1 MMNFSKTK
9 HIELLQAELDF
20 QTFEFEK
27 LLAKQAAKMFLDK
40 QLYICR
46 YQGYDETRGNII
58 LRFDS
63 NICLPPRKNENLQ
76 CFISRFQDQNVKQ
89 WGGIT
94 YKDLR
99 SDCLSQFEAKTVF
112 FNYESDHT
120 IVGVSGIKEQDV
132 SKFERNS
139 LVFLGPTDPPL
150 KYLMNLVEFV
160 KNTSQE
166 SNPYL
171 NISLDAPTWNPI
183 PLNTSDPL
191 LEIQTALIEKDTVII
206 QGPPGT
212 GKTYLM
218 SQICNALIRANYR
231 VLVTALTNRA
241 LIELAEKEHLKV
253 ALEEGRVYKTSLT
266 ADEQK
271 NKKIKGIKPL
281 KNLKEQK
288 PQLLL
293 STYYVMSQIAIKA
306 MEEDHF
312 DYIIIEE
319 ASQAFLSTIAMARKL
334 GKKCIIIGD
343 ICQLEPIIQKEYSIE
358 DPNNFHWMICGL
370 KSLSYF
376 YRGSQ
381 NYILTDSYR
390 LTPNSVKATNVF
402 YDGKLVSKS
411 DAVLPINFRTGSLA
425 AKLLNPNGGT
435 SIKCITMDN
444 GILPSVDC
452 ISLITELIND
462 ILAVNHKSE
471 IAVLAFNRETVRT
484 LQGKVLPNF
493 KSNDILIET
502 IDRIQGMT
510 VDYCFFVIPQESI
523 PFSIQA
529 NRFNVATSRARL
541 CTLIIADNSIHKFI
555 TYDKKV
561 KQYFDRILKIDE

>member
-1 MMNFSKTK
+1 MKNIKQIK
-9 HIELLQAELDF
+9 HTELLQAELDY

-27 LLAKQAAKMFLDK
+27 LLTKQAAKMFVDK

-63 NICLPPRKNENLQ
+63 SICPPPRRNENLH
-76 CFISRFQDQNVKQ
+76 CFISKFQDHNVKQ

-99 SDCLSQFEAKTVF
+99 SECLSQFEATTVF
-112 FNYESDHT
+112 FNYEKDHT

-132 SKFERNS
+132 SKFERNA

-150 KYLMNLVEFV
+150 KYLINLVGFV
-160 KNTSQE
+160 KSAEPE

-171 NISLDAPTWNPI
+171 SISIENPNWSPI
-183 PLNTSDPL
+183 TFNTNNTV
-191 LEIQTALIEKDTVII
+191 LEIQTALFEGDTVII

-212 GKTYLM
+212 GKTYFM
-218 SQICNALIRANYR
+218 AQICDAFIRAEYR
-231 VLVTALTNRA
+231 VMVTALTNRA
-241 LIELAEKEHLKV
+241 LIELAEKEHLKN
-253 ALEEGRVYKTSLT
+253 ALKLGKIFKTSLT

-293 STYYVMSQIAIKA
+293 STYYVMSQIATKA
-306 MEEDHF
+306 MDEEHF
-312 DYIIIEE
+312 DYIIVEE
-319 ASQAFLSTIAMARKL
+319 ASQAFLSTIALARKL

-343 ICQLEPIIQKEYSIE
+343 VCQLEPIIQKEYSIE
-358 DPNNFHWMICGL
+358 DPNNFHWMVCGL
-370 KSLSYF
+370 KTLSYY
-376 YRGSQ
+376 YRNSK

-390 LTPNSVKATNVF
+390 LTQNAVNTTNVF
-402 YDGKLVSKS
+402 YQDRLNSKS
-411 DAVLPINFRTGSLA
+411 AEALPIPFRIGSTA
-425 AKLLNPNGGT
+425 FNLLNNYGGT
-435 SIKCITMDN
+435 TVKKITMDN
-444 GILPSVDC
+444 GIQPSNEC
-452 ISLITELIND
+452 IQIILEIIKDVTDINP
-462 ILAVNHKSE
+462 KSE
-471 IAVLAFNRETVRT
+471 IAILAFNRDTVRQ
-484 LQGKVLPNF
+484 LQSQLLTNIKLPDF
-493 KSNDILIET
+493 IIIET

-510 VDYCFFVIPQESI
+510 VDYCFFVIPQGSI
-523 PFSIQA
+523 PFSIHP

-541 CTLIIADNSIHKFI
+541 CTLII
-555 TYDKKV
+555 TDKQIDHFLAASDKV
-561 KQYFDRILKIDE
+561 KDYLIRI